1 MPVPVTA
8 PVTAP
13 VTVPVTPVLLP
24 LPPMPVTPLPNPTIL
39 PSAPLRAPSVMLLPD
54 LAAILKNRLE
64 SPGEL
69 LTAPDPAALGAAIL
83 RQLRQAQEATGR
95 GFRAS
100 QLGRC
105 TRQLAFH
112 HHGVRPDG
120 REVDYRAR
128 ATFAL
133 GDVTELLLVTALA
146 EALATGVAPGWRLE
160 EVRGAGGQ
168 GAVELALDVQTPR
181 GGVRVVVPGHPDG
194 ILHGPADLPGPQA
207 ALLEVKS
214 TSSYGF
220 TAWERALRS
229 GGGAWGPGDAY
240 WWQLQAYLH
249 SARATW
255 GYVLAL
261 CKDSGAITGWWQER
275 DEAFPERLSRRLSQ
289 VVSSAGP
296 HEVPRE
302 GPDGPIGPVVR
313 IGVRGRPLKGHG
325 DLPSFPC
332 GYCAWYRPCWG
343 PRLEERVSVD
353 WRGRPARALRL
364 REEPAGGEGT

>member
-1 MPVPVTA
+1 
-8 PVTAP
+8 
-13 VTVPVTPVLLP
+13 
-24 LPPMPVTPLPNPTIL
+24 
-39 PSAPLRAPSVMLLPD
+39 MLLPD
-54 LAAILKNRLE
+54 LAAILKGRLE

-83 RQLRQAQEATGR
+83 RQLRQAPEATGP

-105 TRQLAFH
+105 IRQLAFH

-146 EALATGVAPGWRLE
+146 EALATGAAPGWRLG

-168 GAVELALDVQTPR
+168 GTVELALDVPTPR

-194 ILHGPADLPGPQA
+194 ILHGPGDLPGQPV

-220 TAWERALRS
+220 TAWERSLRS
-229 GGGAWGPGDAY
+229 GAGGWGPGDAY

-249 SARATW
+249 SVGAAW

-261 CKDSGAITGWWQER
+261 CKDSGAIAGWWQER
-275 DEAFPERLSRRLSQ
+275 DEGFPERLSRRLSQ

-296 HEVPRE
+296 HDVPRE
-302 GPDGPIGPVVR
+302 GPGGPIGPVER
-313 IGVRGRPLKGHG
+313 IGARGRPLKGHG

-353 WRGRPARALRL
+353 WRGRPSRALRL
-364 REEPAGGEGT
+364 REETEGGEGA